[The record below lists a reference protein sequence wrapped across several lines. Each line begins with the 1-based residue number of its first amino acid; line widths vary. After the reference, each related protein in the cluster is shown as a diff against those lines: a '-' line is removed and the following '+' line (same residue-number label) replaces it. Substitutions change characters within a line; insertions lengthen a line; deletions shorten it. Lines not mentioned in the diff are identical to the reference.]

1 MPATT
6 FALRLVFS
14 YIYGHSVLVLPYPLQ
29 RDFRFIFPN
38 TPFPYPHYCET
49 LSRFLERAAVKVGR
63 YEILDTVGA
72 GAFSR
77 VVRAHDPFI
86 GRIVAIKIF
95 PTEIAKGEAREK
107 FFQEARVIGQISHPC
122 VLALHDMGIDEASQT
137 PYLVME
143 FVDGQ
148 PLDRILEKG
157 AVPFPR
163 ACAWIGDIAVALGV
177 AHRKGVIHGDVK
189 PANILIT
196 ADGRVK
202 LSDFGMARVASR
214 DTGGSP
220 LLGTPAYW
228 CPEQIMGRPQDARS
242 DIFSLGGVLYEMLTG
257 SSPFHAESIQAVCGR
272 VLSSTP
278 LPPSHTNSSVPAA
291 LDEIVAKCLMKDPG
305 LRLSSCDALAE
316 ALYPL
321 ARRKVVAQVSQPA
334 QQQQQTSSL
343 RDRAARLLRSA

>member
-1 MPATT
+1 
-6 FALRLVFS
+6 
-14 YIYGHSVLVLPYPLQ
+14 
-29 RDFRFIFPN
+29 
-38 TPFPYPHYCET
+38 
-49 LSRFLERAAVKVGR
+49 VKVGR

-77 VVRAHDPFI
+77 VVRAHDPLI
-86 GRIVAIKIF
+86 GRIVAVKIF
-95 PTEIAKGEAREK
+95 PAEIARGEARDR

-122 VLALHDMGIDEASQT
+122 ILALHDMGIEESTQT

-148 PLDRILEKG
+148 PLDRVLEKG
-157 AVPFPR
+157 TIPFPR

-189 PANILIT
+189 PANILIN

-202 LSDFGMARVASR
+202 LSDFGMARLARR

-228 CPEQIMGRPQDARS
+228 CPEQIMGRPQDSRS
-242 DIFSLGGVLYEMLTG
+242 DLFSLGGVLYELLTG
-257 SSPFHAESIQAVCGR
+257 ESPFHAESIQAVCTR
-272 VLSSTP
+272 VLSSAP
-278 LPPSHTNSSVPAA
+278 LPPSHRNSTVPQA
-291 LDEIVAKCLMKDPG
+291 LDEIVMKCLTKDPT
-305 LRLSSCDALAE
+305 LRPPSGDVLAE
-316 ALYPL
+316 SLYPL
-321 ARRKVVAQVSQPA
+321 ARRKVPAQVAQPA
-334 QQQQQTSSL
+334 QQQSSL